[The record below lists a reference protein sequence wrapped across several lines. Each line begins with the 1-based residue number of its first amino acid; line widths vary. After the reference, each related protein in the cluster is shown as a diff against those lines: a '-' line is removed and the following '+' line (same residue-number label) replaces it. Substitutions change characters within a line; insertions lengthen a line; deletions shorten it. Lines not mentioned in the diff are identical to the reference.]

1 LIVVVVIVVF
11 VARIGI
17 RIRIRIRIISDDH
30 MHGDLYALA
39 CALVGGLDLEVIQV
53 LVAQHFACPPRRW
66 ILELPQQ
73 CEC

>member
-1 LIVVVVIVVF
+1 
-11 VARIGI
+11 
-17 RIRIRIRIISDDH
+17 

>member
-1 LIVVVVIVVF
+1 VTCVLFIVGVFVVV
-11 VARIGI
+11 G
-17 RIRIRIRIISDDH
+17 IRIRIRIISDDL